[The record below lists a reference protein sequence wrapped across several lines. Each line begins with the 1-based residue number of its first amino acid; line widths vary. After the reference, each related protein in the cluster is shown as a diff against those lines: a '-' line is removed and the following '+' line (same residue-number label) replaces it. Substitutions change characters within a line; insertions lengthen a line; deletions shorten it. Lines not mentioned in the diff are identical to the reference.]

1 MTHRGRTRLAL
12 FALVLAGFALLMAL
26 WFARGSVSAVL
37 DQPQAADDVLVHTV
51 EGVDPAS
58 TRALGVTPRGDLL
71 HVGRPAGSDSTDTV
85 CVIVTP
91 GPGPTGT
98 VAACGGGTTVSVEAG
113 DMTVVLHRWGRVVG
127 LWPGDGWSRFVDV
140 DYATP

>member
-1 MTHRGRTRLAL
+1 ML
-12 FALVLAGFALLMAL
+12 FALVLAGFALLMAF
-26 WFARGSVSAVL
+26 WFTRGSVSAVL
-37 DQPQAADDVLVHTV
+37 DRPQAAEDVLAHIVT
-51 EGVDPAS
+51 GVDPAS

-71 HVGRPAGSDSTDTV
+71 HVGRPAEPDSGDTV
-85 CVIVTP
+85 CVIATP
-91 GPGPTGT
+91 GPSPTGI
-98 VAACGGGTTVSVEAG
+98 VAACGGGATVSVEAG